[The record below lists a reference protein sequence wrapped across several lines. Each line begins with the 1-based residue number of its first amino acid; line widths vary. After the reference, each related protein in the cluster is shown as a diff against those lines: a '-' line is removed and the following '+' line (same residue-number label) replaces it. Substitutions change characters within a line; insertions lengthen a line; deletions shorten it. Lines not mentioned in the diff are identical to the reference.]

1 MPKGRDCPRHPGKVG
16 SGRHGATAHD
26 AGGDGRR
33 GHELP
38 NLGHDAETVLLLVTA
53 YGVLRLPRQRAGAR
67 SSPGAPR
74 RTWRVAGQSAGAMQL
89 TLKTLV
95 HTVETRCMTCQPNGL
110 GAAPPG

>member
-1 MPKGRDCPRHPGKVG
+1 
-16 SGRHGATAHD
+16 HD

-53 YGVLRLPRQRAGAR
+53 RGVLRLPRQRAGAR

-74 RTWRVAGQSAGAMQL
+74 RMWRVAGQSAGAMQL

-95 HTVETRCMTCQPNGL
+95 HTVETRCMTCQPNWACRGVTRQI
-110 GAAPPG
+110 GRAPGR